1 MNKNKLKSL
10 TYGTPTSD
18 MFKKMSERTPL
29 IEISPDRVEIDIHP
43 ENSDNKTKSEILLI
57 KRAMKDLKPGEETF
71 VNLSDKR
78 MLDLFKSEA
87 AQEEVHFDD
96 EYFEDLKDQLRGFI
110 LNLKFRFNRP
120 RPVQVAKIMNIDF
133 PSLDT
138 DTVGSPSYP
147 SGHTIQAM
155 VIANAL
161 GSLYPKLRDKFRNL
175 AERIGMSRVQAG
187 VHFPSDIDAGIKVA
201 DAIEPY
207 VLTPGEVSGDRREYD
222 LRSITR
228 DFVSDLDSSN

>member
-1 MNKNKLKSL
+1 MNKDKLKLL
-10 TYGTPTSD
+10 TYGTPTSK
-18 MFKKMSERTPL
+18 MFDAMSEATPL
-29 IEISPDRVEIDIHP
+29 IEISPDSVDVSIHP
-43 ENSDNKTKSEILLI
+43 SNDGGRTKSEMLLI
-57 KRAMKDLKPGEETF
+57 KRAMRDLKPEEETF

-87 AQEEVHFDD
+87 AREEVYFDED
-96 EYFEDLKDQLRGFI
+96 YFEDLKDQLGGFI
-110 LNLKFRFNRP
+110 LSLKFRFNRP
-120 RPVQVAKIMNIDF
+120 RPVQIAKMMNIEF
-133 PSLDT
+133 PALDT

-161 GSLYPKLRDKFRNL
+161 GSQHPNLRDKFRNL

-207 VLTPGEVSGDRREYD
+207 VLTPGEVTGDRREYD

-228 DFVSDLDSSN
+228 NFISDLDFPG